1 MQSSLNLKLSDSR
14 VSEDGKREEGF
25 LNIGLKPDG
34 SWVRIPVIIIRGQ
47 EDGPT
52 LLVDACTHGDEFEGT
67 EAIIDVADQL
77 LGMDFK
83 GTLLAVPVLN
93 LDAYAAQSRI
103 SSIDSANLNRVFP
116 GAPDKYI
123 TQRIAYSYLNDL
135 IAQADYGISFH
146 GGGDVLYLEPIVG
159 YQPVEDENKK
169 LVREMA
175 KVFGTEYIWRM
186 QNLPFDGV
194 SIIEA
199 RKRGIPMILPEVGS
213 HCARFYDREKNVA
226 ICSDGILNV
235 MKFLGMLNGD
245 APAVEKQMDTE
256 LHYIHTDTGGIHVPL
271 KKPGVMVQK
280 GEILAEIK
288 DFFGHHLADIIAPF
302 DGVVIGYWSI
312 SVINPGDWSYLFSK
326 VLDDDF

>member
-1 MQSSLNLKLSDSR
+1 MQSNMNLKLSDSR
-14 VSEDGKREEGF
+14 VFEGGKREEGF

-34 SWVRIPVIIIRGQ
+34 SWVRIPVIIIRGEQ
-47 EDGPT
+47 DGPT

-67 EAIIDVADQL
+67 EAIIDVADKL
-77 LGMDFK
+77 MGMEFK
-83 GTLLAVPVLN
+83 GTLLAIPVLN
-93 LDAYAAQSRI
+93 LDAYAALDRI
-103 SSIDSANLNRVFP
+103 SSIDSTNLNRIFP
-116 GAPDKYI
+116 GDPNKFI
-123 TQRIAYSYLNDL
+123 THRIAHTYINE
-135 IAQADYGISFH
+135 IVPQADYGITFH

-159 YQPVEDENKK
+159 YQPVEDENRN

-175 KVFGTEYIWRM
+175 KAFGTEYTWRM

-199 RKRGIPMILPEVGS
+199 RKKGVPMILPEVGS
-213 HCARFYDREKNVA
+213 HCARFYDRDKNVA
-226 ICSDGILNV
+226 ICSDGIFNV
-235 MKFLGMLNGD
+235 MKFLGMVEGD
-245 APAVEKQMDTE
+245 AAPVENQIDTE

-271 KKPGVMVQK
+271 KKPGEMVQK
-280 GEILAEIK
+280 GEVLAEVK
-288 DFFGHHLADIIAPF
+288 DFFGHKLTEIIAPF